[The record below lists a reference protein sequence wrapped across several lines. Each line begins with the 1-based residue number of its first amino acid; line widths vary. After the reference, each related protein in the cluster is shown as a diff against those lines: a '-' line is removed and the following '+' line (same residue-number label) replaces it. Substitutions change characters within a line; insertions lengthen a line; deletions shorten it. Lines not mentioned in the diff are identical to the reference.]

1 MMTQFLPA
9 ATSYCRVPNKFNS
22 FSAVRS
28 ATARRSCGFSFA
40 ALWASWL
47 APLAGRHIL
56 SASDR
61 RLIHDPGFFARQR
74 HGLARTHQHFDLPRL
89 ATICS
94 GVNVSFGIFLSVS
107 PCLYSTGTEICGQAI
122 KHAGETGICAKLLS
136 QGAECPKRSLHS
148 LVMVVHEK
156 PCACR
161 VTGRQECRLPRV
173 FGLDT
178 DDARLSR
185 SKLLSGASSSRGPI
199 CAIGEETSL

>member
-122 KHAGETGICAKLLS
+122 KHVGETGFVLNSWAKERNAQNGLCIRLLRCFMKNHAP
-136 QGAECPKRSLHS
+136 AES
-148 LVMVVHEK
+148 
-156 PCACR
+156 R
-161 VTGRQECRLPRV
+161 VDKNAVYRV
-173 FGLDT
+173 YSGWTLMMHVCH
-178 DDARLSR
+178 ALS
-185 SKLLSGASSSRGPI
+185 
-199 CAIGEETSL
+199 C